1 MRLIDAD
8 VLKNL
13 DKNDIGFALWLEH
26 QQTVFDIVRYNG
38 NIKKI
43 ADRRDFYQRL
53 GNDSKA
59 NALQEAIEMLRMD

>member
-8 VLKNL
+8 ILKNL
-13 DKNDIGFALWLEH
+13 DKNDVGFALWLDH
-26 QQTVFDIVRYNG
+26 QPTAFDIDKYKD
-38 NIKKI
+38 NIKNI
-43 ADRRDFYQRL
+43 ADRKDFYQRL

>member
-8 VLKNL
+8 RLKNL
-13 DKNDIGFALWLEH
+13 DKKDVGFALWLDH
-26 QQTVFDIVRYNG
+26 QPTAFDIDKHNENVE
-38 NIKKI
+38 KI

-53 GNDSKA
+53 GDDSKA

>member
-1 MRLIDAD
+1 MRLVDAD
-8 VLKNL
+8 KLKNL
-13 DKNDIGFALWLEH
+13 DKNDVGFALWLDH
-26 QQTVFDIVRYNG
+26 QPTAFDIDEYNKC
-38 NIKKI
+38 IKRI

>member
-8 VLKNL
+8 RLKDL
-13 DKNDIGFALWLEH
+13 DKNDVGFALWINH
-26 QQTVFDIVRYNG
+26 QPTAFDINKYNE

-43 ADRRDFYQRL
+43 VDRRDFYQRI
-53 GNDSKA
+53 GDDSKA

>member
-8 VLKNL
+8 KLKSL
-13 DKNDIGFALWLEH
+13 DKNDIGFALWLDH
-26 QQTVFDIVRYNG
+26 QPTAFDIDKYNG

-43 ADRRDFYQRL
+43 ADRRDFYERL

>member
-8 VLKNL
+8 VIKNL
-13 DKNDIGFALWLEH
+13 DKNDIGFALWIDH
-26 QQTVFDIVRYNG
+26 QPTAFDINKYNE

-53 GNDSKA
+53 GNDLKS